1 MFRIFSVGVMFCV
14 VFLGGVGG
22 VKGAVTYTAVDL
34 TPAGF
39 GKSQAFGVNG
49 GQQVGHGY
57 WNNGYDNH
65 ALLWSGTA
73 ASAVDLNPAGFS
85 LSGALGVD
93 GGQQVGHGSGA
104 ATGNQTHALLWSG
117 TAASAVD
124 LNPAGFF
131 VSESIAISGGQQAG
145 YGQSPAT
152 GNHNHAFVWSG
163 TAASAVDLHQF
174 LPAGFT
180 GSIAQGIDA
189 QGNIVGWAYDG
200 SGEHAILWQPV
211 PEPSALILLCVGAI
225 SLFAYAWRRRFTC
238 RYCES

>member
-85 LSGALGVD
+85 LS
-93 GGQQVGHGSGA
+93 
-104 ATGNQTHALLWSG
+104 
-117 TAASAVD
+117 
-124 LNPAGFF
+124 
-131 VSESIAISGGQQAG
+131 ESIAISGGQQAG

-152 GNHNHAFVWSG
+152 GHHNHAFVWSG

>member
-57 WNNGYDNH
+57 WNNGYDN
-65 ALLWSGTA
+65 
-73 ASAVDLNPAGFS
+73 
-85 LSGALGVD
+85 
-93 GGQQVGHGSGA
+93 
-104 ATGNQTHALLWSG
+104 HALLWSG